1 MKLCDINPHLR
12 FAAHT
17 SYCSSTP
24 RPTKVTD
31 CRIFYVHSG
40 QCEIFIENEHYSMT
54 KNSLFYCCGGSEYSI
69 LAPDTLSIFS
79 LNFDLTQ
86 EHNYQSFPFSPIPI
100 REIKDTTPF
109 YHDELEDSPILNSHF
124 LLNDGSAFFARIN
137 RILSEFANQGVF
149 YRELCSGILK
159 ELLIELHR
167 SQTTNSSRISY
178 LLSYIDT
185 NYADELCNRD
195 LAALVG
201 YHEYHLNRLFLSCTG
216 TTIHNYIL
224 RVRLN
229 HARHLILNT
238 DISLNLIAE
247 KVGFNSYS
255 HFSSYFRQHF
265 GMSPSEYRKQLK
277 NSL

>member
-17 SYCSSTP
+17 SYCSSIP
-24 RPTKVTD
+24 KAVKVTD

-40 QCEIFIENEHYSMT
+40 CCEIFIKNKHYSLT
-54 KNSLFYCCGGSEYSI
+54 KNSLFYCCGGSEYRI

-86 EHNYQSFPFSPIPI
+86 EHNEDVFPFSPVPLEKITP
-100 REIKDTTPF
+100 DTPF
-109 YHDELEDSPILNSHF
+109 YFNELEDSQILNTH
-124 LLNDGSAFFARIN
+124 LVLDDGEAFFAQIN
-137 RILSEFANQGVF
+137 RILSEFANQTMF
-149 YRELCSGILK
+149 FLELCSGILK

-167 SQTTNSSRISY
+167 NQETTSSKINY
-178 LLSYIDT
+178 ILSYIES
-185 NYADELCNRD
+185 NYADDLCNRT

-201 YHEYHLNRLFLSCTG
+201 YHEYHLNRLFLSYTG

-229 HARHLILNT
+229 HASHLILNT
-238 DISLNLIAE
+238 DFSLNAIAE
-247 KVGFNSYS
+247 KVGFHNYS
-255 HFSSYFRQHF
+255 HFSTYFRQHF
-265 GMSPSEYRKQLK
+265 GFSPSQYRNQLK
-277 NSL
+277 NRL